1 MVAADLSVMI
11 IMVGTLVVTQ
21 VEIMETMVATMEE
34 TIIMAVII
42 TTAVMITMAEV
53 EEAVTNIVYIPLH

>member
-53 EEAVTNIVYIPLH
+53 EEAVTNIVYISLH